1 MPAAPVQALER
12 LREQSRELAAA
23 NLARGE
29 EQADIRNQQAIIRS
43 SEYAPAKAAFD
54 EKWGRQQGVLAKLSP
69 EVLRRRSGGG
79 AGLGGLCAGVLVWAS
94 ARAVDGM
101 WLRCRLAGLA
111 VPTAG
116 GSVVVW
122 R

>member
-1 MPAAPVQALER
+1 MLPPHFSPTNIQCLRACLLCPMQALER
-12 LREQSRELAAA
+12 LREESRELATA

-69 EVLRRRSGGG
+69 EVLMRR
-79 AGLGGLCAGVLVWAS
+79 
-94 ARAVDGM
+94 
-101 WLRCRLAGLA
+101 
-111 VPTAG
+111 
-116 GSVVVW
+116 
-122 R
+122 